1 MASDLLDLSV
11 EIAKAHLCQNQMAA
25 NEIPDFI
32 RSIHN
37 TLAELRRSNGAA
49 LIAASRATPGAA
61 ESRASDAVADEN
73 DDATTSGV
81 SSKIA
86 PIRDENIDDPAYEG
100 LDPWL
105 AKRIG
110 PNLAKKLNP
119 QSEIHPTVYE
129 DKIICLE
136 DGSEVKLL
144 RAYVRKNFGLEFHE
158 YLDKWNLPDNYP
170 TAPPAYVENKR
181 RLAKQ
186 SGLGVRTRANRKK
199 QQPRSIAADATA

>member
-11 EIAKAHLCQNQMAA
+11 EITKAHLSQNQMSHQD
-25 NEIPDFI
+25 IPDFI

-37 TLAELRRSNGAA
+37 TLVELRNAGS
-49 LIAASRATPGAA
+49 ASANLADGPHARAA
-61 ESRASDAVADEN
+61 EASATDAN
-73 DDATTSGV
+73 STTSADSDMAGAT
-81 SSKIA
+81 SKVA
-86 PIRDENIDDPAYEG
+86 AIRDENIDDPAYEG

-110 PNLAKKLNP
+110 PNLAKKLDP
-119 QSEIHPTVYE
+119 QNEIHPTVYE
-129 DKIICLE
+129 DRIICLE

-186 SGLGVRTRANRKK
+186 SGLGVTRRAKRKK
-199 QQPRSIAADATA
+199 QQPRAVAADATA